1 MMCSAVSPD
10 TEANVSVCV
19 FQVQPGWR
27 SEVRRDR
34 AGAGDRLTRTS
45 TSRGSTTQRPLH
57 SNTNTRSLQ
66 EIETTRQNVRKLQE
80 NWEYLKPNFDAVFSS
95 FFFFFF
101 ATWVFFKMCLFSSV
115 DKKKKIFLFC
125 RGGSLGF
132 VDLPQLKVQITD
144 TLTLWSVYFFP
155 VRWEETNPPLVC
167 FFDSSFRD
175 QNPPPAALW
184 TLCCVLCATCGSG
197 VMLCVF
203 LQCELNQP
211 HTPASATS
219 LSVCKTRGRSRSSVT
234 RLDSIC
240 YEFQCLERRRH
251 SWADRHFSLSA
262 TTNAEYFPDSLM
274 WAFSVFLGLY
284 IVINLIFLSF
294 GWTWID

>member
-1 MMCSAVSPD
+1 MNCCNNRWCAQQWVQ
-10 TEANVSVCV
+10 TLKLTFLCVCV

-115 DKKKKIFLFC
+115 DKKKKSSSSVEAGVSDSWIFLSWRC
-125 RGGSLGF
+125 RSPTHWLS
-132 VDLPQLKVQITD
+132 KVF
-144 TLTLWSVYFFP
+144 SFS
-155 VRWEETNPPLVC
+155 RW
-167 FFDSSFRD
+167 
-175 QNPPPAALW
+175 
-184 TLCCVLCATCGSG
+184 G
-197 VMLCVF
+197 
-203 LQCELNQP
+203 
-211 HTPASATS
+211 
-219 LSVCKTRGRSRSSVT
+219 
-234 RLDSIC
+234 
-240 YEFQCLERRRH
+240 ERRRTH
-251 SWADRHFSLSA
+251 RLSA
-262 TTNAEYFPDSLM
+262 SSIRASGTKILHQPLSGLCAVYCVPHVAQVSCCVF
-274 WAFSVFLGLY
+274 FYSV
-284 IVINLIFLSF
+284 N
-294 GWTWID
+294 